1 MSLIF
6 DITKRR
12 TALNGDGLALR
23 EVATGQEI
31 TYSELNTRADL
42 FAVALRGAL
51 GRAQGDRVGILTH
64 NNAAFFEILF
74 ACGKAGVI
82 LVPLNWRLTPSE
94 LAPLLED
101 AGIDVLLHDHN
112 CAELSHSLAASRD
125 LQLVPIHTR
134 GDAPTPGSYQALM
147 AEADPAHA
155 PVRDDGWA
163 AEDTWYM
170 LYTSGTTGIPKAVR
184 QTFGM
189 AMANYVNVTQ
199 TFGLSV
205 TSRSPNFLPLFHT
218 AGVNL
223 HSMPILISG
232 GTVDV
237 LPGFD
242 PDMFMAVLAE
252 GKTTTI
258 FAVPAVYQALRV
270 HPKFE
275 EIDFG
280 DIPYWGSG
288 GAALP
293 DAVVELFRSKGIN
306 IYQGWGMTETGPA
319 ILFQTDDDAT
329 RKIGSVGRPLLLGD
343 VKIVADQGRDVPVGE
358 AGELLAR
365 GPLITPGYWN
375 RPEAN
380 AKTFTED
387 GWMHTGDVARC
398 DEDGC
403 YFLVDR
409 IKDMYISGAENV
421 YPAEIENVLAGHP
434 DILEAAV
441 VGVDDTTWG
450 EVGCAFVMAR
460 PGHTPDEADVLAY
473 CRERLAGYK
482 IPKSMRV
489 LDDFPRTAA
498 GKVRKHILKA
508 ENL

>member
-242 PDMFMAVLAE
+242 PPQVSLFPLVTHNADINGIYVGSRAMFGRMNAFLSGQGIRPV
-252 GKTTTI
+252 I
-258 FAVPAVYQALRV
+258 D
-270 HPKFE
+270 E
-275 EIDFG
+275 EYRF
-280 DIPYWGSG
+280 
-288 GAALP
+288 
-293 DAVVELFRSKGIN
+293 
-306 IYQGWGMTETGPA
+306 
-319 ILFQTDDDAT
+319 DDAL
-329 RKIGSVGRPLLLGD
+329 KAYASLEGAGHFG
-343 VKIVADQGRDVPVGE
+343 KIVV
-358 AGELLAR
+358 
-365 GPLITPGYWN
+365 
-375 RPEAN
+375 
-380 AKTFTED
+380 
-387 GWMHTGDVARC
+387 
-398 DEDGC
+398 
-403 YFLVDR
+403 
-409 IKDMYISGAENV
+409 
-421 YPAEIENVLAGHP
+421 
-434 DILEAAV
+434 
-441 VGVDDTTWG
+441 
-450 EVGCAFVMAR
+450 
-460 PGHTPDEADVLAY
+460 
-473 CRERLAGYK
+473 
-482 IPKSMRV
+482 
-489 LDDFPRTAA
+489 
-498 GKVRKHILKA
+498 KV
-508 ENL
+508 